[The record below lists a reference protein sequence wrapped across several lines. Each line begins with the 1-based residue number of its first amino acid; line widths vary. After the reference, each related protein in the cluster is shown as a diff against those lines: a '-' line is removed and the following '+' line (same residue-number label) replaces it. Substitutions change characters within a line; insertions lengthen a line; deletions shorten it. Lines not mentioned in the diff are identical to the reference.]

1 MFIARKL
8 GDVLRLHRGYDI
20 TKAQQSPGP
29 YPVVS
34 SSGISSFHSEYKFDG
49 PGVIIGRKGSLGTS
63 FYLSG
68 QYWPHDTTLYVED
81 FKGNNPRYCYYLLK
95 TLGLERYDV
104 GASNPTLNRNHLHE
118 LDVRVP
124 LPVVQERVASI
135 LSAYDD
141 LIENNTRRIAIL
153 EEVARRIFED
163 WFVHFRAPGCDGV
176 PMADSAIGPV
186 PQGWE
191 IATLESLCS
200 RITDGAHHSPPSVE
214 QGPRM
219 LSVKDMRNW
228 GFDFSECRL
237 ISQADFD
244 DLVRNN
250 CRPLVGDILVA
261 KDGANLNKHTFLIEE
276 DLDAVILSS
285 IAILRPGPSVE
296 KEFLVATLKSDDV
309 SRRIKDSRTAA
320 AIPRIILKDFRR
332 LPVVLPPT

>member
-1 MFIARKL
+1 MLPSYWIRGHVHSKKL
-8 GDVLRLHRGYDI
+8 GDVLRLHRGHDI
-20 TKAQQSPGP
+20 TKAQQRPGP

-49 PGVIIGRKGSLGTS
+49 PGVVIGRKGSLGTS

-68 QYWPHDTTLYVED
+68 RYWPHDTTLYVED
-81 FKGNNPRYCYYLLK
+81 FKGNNPRYCYYMLR

-104 GASNPTLNRNHLHE
+104 GASNPTVNRNHLHE

-124 LPVVQERVASI
+124 VPLVQERIASI

-153 EEVARRIFED
+153 EGMARRIFEE
-163 WFVHFRAPGCDGV
+163 WFVRFRAPGCDGL
-176 PMADSAIGPV
+176 PMVESAIGTV

-214 QGPRM
+214 HGPPM

-228 GFDFSECRL
+228 GFDFSECRS

-244 DLVRNN
+244 DLVRND
-250 CRPLVGDILVA
+250 CRPISGDILIA
-261 KDGANLNKHTFLIEE
+261 KDGANATS
-276 DLDAVILSS
+276 ILS
-285 IAILRPGPSVE
+285 
-296 KEFLVATLKSDDV
+296 
-309 SRRIKDSRTAA
+309 
-320 AIPRIILKDFRR
+320 
-332 LPVVLPPT
+332 

>member
-1 MFIARKL
+1 M
-8 GDVLRLHRGYDI
+8 LR
-20 TKAQQSPGP
+20 
-29 YPVVS
+29 
-34 SSGISSFHSEYKFDG
+34 
-49 PGVIIGRKGSLGTS
+49 
-63 FYLSG
+63 
-68 QYWPHDTTLYVED
+68 
-81 FKGNNPRYCYYLLK
+81 

-104 GASNPTLNRNHLHE
+104 GASNPTVNRNHLHE

-124 LPVVQERVASI
+124 VPLVQERIASI
-135 LSAYDD
+135 LSAYDE

-153 EEVARRIFED
+153 EGMARRIFEE
-163 WFVHFRAPGCDGV
+163 WFVRFRAPGCDGL
-176 PMADSAIGPV
+176 PMVESAIGTV

-214 QGPRM
+214 HGPPM

-228 GFDFSECRL
+228 GFDFSECRS

-244 DLVRNN
+244 DLVRND
-250 CRPLVGDILVA
+250 CRPISGDILIA

-276 DLDAVILSS
+276 ELDAVILSS
-285 IAILRPGPSVE
+285 IAILRPRTSVE

-309 SRRIKDSRTAA
+309 SRRIKNSRSGA

-332 LPVVLPPT
+332 LPVILPPGQLRARFEKAVTPIHRLCRLLSRSNANLRTQRDILLPKLISGEIDVSRSAALPEAAE